1 MDDAFQLSHL
11 NRLPAH
17 VQNTARAVLG
27 GNLTLVSRLALVLQR
42 LPSTKAPLLLPVYYR
57 VLDPV
62 HMSTTIANWE
72 ENAAAAHQRLAAVI
86 DAFQAVQFF
95 VGRNLISKQALGAI
109 FERAWLWAQVLD
121 GFKEQIN
128 AAALGERRGL
138 YLHRFALLFHHM
150 HLPTLMYGGE
160 AARLLAENPRLL
172 SLLGRAWREMLVVE
186 AEDHRARNL
195 TPNAGA
201 SLSIHAISWTLLYH
215 GHKLLWKDGPHMD
228 QLLLGMGGTW
238 DHLASM
244 ICQHLRQSSPSG
256 GTPLTTV
263 STETIFQIERIYA
276 VLGFIPGAHHVLRD
290 PRPEF
295 RAALVR
301 HGLVSTLIRVVLPL
315 ASTPPAELGEYK
327 NVPIDTLN
335 LLTNWVLK
343 DVRSDM
349 RMVDALHA
357 GLLRFLLGIARTAG
371 TIPQVKEPIQF
382 FLESGFAQHC
392 VYPLEKVFTQI
403 GLGDAWRKF
412 VEFVQDR
419 FEIVERFDSG
429 ELTQWRVCDDM
440 KCGRVGPKREF
451 KRCAGC
457 CAAWYCNLAC
467 QKADWSQGHR
477 QECKTL
483 AQTLAQ
489 DHAMLVR
496 GDRSFQRALLNY
508 DYASR
513 QTNLTLQYRPF
524 LDAAGPQRCAMI
536 YDYRWGALRP
546 EISSKACHAGAATPA
561 TIARADR
568 SDGRAQLSAIRFLQG
583 HDVRE
588 RFLMLRFAS
597 RHFNLAVK
605 QVPAQLVA
613 TMPVAVYPPEM
624 VHRVDALTEHAG
636 KWTH

>member
-1 MDDAFQLSHL
+1 
-11 NRLPAH
+11 
-17 VQNTARAVLG
+17 
-27 GNLTLVSRLALVLQR
+27 
-42 LPSTKAPLLLPVYYR
+42 
-57 VLDPV
+57 
-62 HMSTTIANWE
+62 
-72 ENAAAAHQRLAAVI
+72 
-86 DAFQAVQFF
+86 
-95 VGRNLISKQALGAI
+95 
-109 FERAWLWAQVLD
+109 
-121 GFKEQIN
+121 
-128 AAALGERRGL
+128 
-138 YLHRFALLFHHM
+138 M
-150 HLPTLMYGGE
+150 HLPQRMYGGE
-160 AARLLAENPRLL
+160 AARLLAENPRLY

-195 TPNAGA
+195 TSNAGA

-228 QLLLGMGGTW
+228 QLLLGVGGTW
-238 DHLASM
+238 DHLASL

-276 VLGFIPGAHHVLRD
+276 VLGFIPGPDHVLRA

-295 RAALVR
+295 RTALVR

-315 ASTPPAELGEYK
+315 ASNPPAELGEYK
-327 NVPIDTLN
+327 NVPVDTLN

-349 RMVDALHA
+349 RMVDALDA
-357 GLLRFLLGIARTAG
+357 GFLRFLLGIARTTG
-371 TIPQVKEPIQF
+371 TNPQAKQPIQF

-392 VYPLEKVFTQI
+392 VYLSVLRALRRALPTVSNLDPEKVFTQI

-412 VEFVQDR
+412 VEFVHDR
-419 FEIVERFDSG
+419 LEIVERFDSG

-457 CAAWYCNLAC
+457 CAVWYCNLDC

-524 LDAAGPQRCAMI
+524 LDDAGPQRSAMI
-536 YDYRWGALRP
+536 YDYRWGTLRP
-546 EISSKACHAGAATPA
+546 HIGGKACHAAAATRA

-568 SDGRAQLSAIRFLQG
+568 SDGRAQLSAIRFVQG
-583 HDVRE
+583 PDVRE

-605 QVPAQLVA
+605 QIPAQLVA